1 MGVMANMLEI
11 SIFPPNSQWNLNLR
25 AVVDGLTITWGRT
38 NLYRAPANRTCQ
50 FQMLMEHV
58 TLTRVMQKWVNSE
71 LIITAKPASGN
82 LVIFQGIID
91 DFKVTPKDTK
101 IGDYIVDFTATESPT
116 WSNKLNGLFYDA
128 KNLRDFNTRLGRVQ
142 RELGTFIALDVNN

>member
-25 AVVDGLTITWGRT
+25 AVVDGLTINWGRT

-71 LIITAKPASGN
+71 IIITAKPASGN

-91 DFKVTPKDTK
+91 DFKVTPRTRKSVITLL
-101 IGDYIVDFTATESPT
+101 ILPP
-116 WSNKLNGLFYDA
+116 LNRLPGQISSMGFFMM
-128 KNLRDFNTRLGRVQ
+128 LR
-142 RELGTFIALDVNN
+142 TFVILILV